1 MLRGSA
7 PLFRE
12 GVALGK
18 CVRACSCVCVWVG
31 AEEKARRWPV
41 MISSWIFN
49 GSPLLVLVFA
59 LGGHWI
65 IQQPKTVITHR
76 HAHRYIFLHTHT
88 CVHTRTLECN
98 HSLTHKH
105 SFLTLRLFIFLIS
118 HSCTWWFHT
127 LQNNICTV
135 FPRTVDT
142 VSLLNV
148 QLTITRRLKT

>member
-18 CVRACSCVCVWVG
+18 CVRACVRAAVRAYVCVWVG

-59 LGGHWI
+59 LGGH
-65 IQQPKTVITHR
+65 
-76 HAHRYIFLHTHT
+76 
-88 CVHTRTLECN
+88 
-98 HSLTHKH
+98 
-105 SFLTLRLFIFLIS
+105 
-118 HSCTWWFHT
+118 
-127 LQNNICTV
+127 
-135 FPRTVDT
+135 
-142 VSLLNV
+142 
-148 QLTITRRLKT
+148 